1 MNVAQALRKIQSDL
15 ERMAHEDDAT
25 PYNIG
30 IAARRIGAQ
39 AEALEQG
46 LAE

>member
-1 MNVAQALRKIQSDL
+1 MNVAKALREIEADL
-15 ERMAHEDDAT
+15 RRMAHDDDAT
-25 PYNIG
+25 PYNVG

-46 LAE
+46 LAS